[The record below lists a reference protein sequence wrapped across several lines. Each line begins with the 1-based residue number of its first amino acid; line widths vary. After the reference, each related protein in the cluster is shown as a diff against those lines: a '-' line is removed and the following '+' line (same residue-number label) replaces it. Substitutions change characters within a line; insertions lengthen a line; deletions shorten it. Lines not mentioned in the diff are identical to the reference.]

1 MKKTVFFTCM
11 VLLILTGAALA
22 YTSGHSYINGKVTSI
37 ASDTVTIEDTTYKID
52 PKCKVVIAFK
62 EQDSFHE
69 RPARVS
75 DIVRG
80 DTVTAK
86 KIANTL
92 YEIMIERWR

>member
-1 MKKTVFFTCM
+1 MKKRVFFTCM
-11 VLLILTGAALA
+11 VLLILAGAALA
-22 YTSGHSYINGKVTSI
+22 YTSGHSFINGNVRSI
-37 ASDTVTIEDTTYKID
+37 DSDTITIEDRTYTID
-52 PKCKVVIAFK
+52 PKCKVVIAYK